1 MMRTKEQIL
10 EEIKEVEEEREG
22 YDWGSYA
29 SDCCGVDLLR
39 LVNELNK
46 VLASE

>member
-10 EEIKEVEEEREG
+10 EEIKEVEKEREV

-29 SDCCGVDLLR
+29 SDCCGADLLK

-46 VLASE
+46 VIANQ

>member
-1 MMRTKEQIL
+1 MRTKEQIL
-10 EEIKEVEEEREG
+10 EEIKEVEEERKG

-29 SDCCGVDLLR
+29 SDCCGAEHLK

-46 VLASE
+46 VIANQ